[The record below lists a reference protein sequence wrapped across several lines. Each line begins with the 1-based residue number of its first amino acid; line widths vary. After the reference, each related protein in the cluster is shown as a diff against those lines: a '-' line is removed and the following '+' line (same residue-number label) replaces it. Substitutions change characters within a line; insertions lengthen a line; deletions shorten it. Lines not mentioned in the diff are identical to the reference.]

1 MSERYGADL
10 HDQPSRCVVPRS
22 PASWRDACQPSP
34 GRAAGRS
41 RGVARL
47 VGDSRPMRELKG
59 RIRRL
64 AASPF
69 PVVIHGESGTGKEL
83 IARAIHEE
91 GPRGHAV
98 FVPVNCAILGDELF
112 ESELFGHAKGA
123 FTSASRDRKGLLELS
138 SGGTVFLD
146 EVTELSPGAQ
156 AKLLRVLQDGEV
168 RRLGEN
174 RTQWLD
180 LRVVAA
186 TNRPL
191 DDEAAAGRFRRDL
204 LYRLKVL
211 ELTAP
216 PLRDRTPD
224 IAQLAAHYWDNM
236 SASAGSRASLA
247 RETVTALAAHPWP
260 GNVRELQ
267 NVLANLTVTGPV
279 DGAVGPDVLPAAI
292 RREVPAERRP
302 TLAQAREELERA
314 MVKDALGRHS
324 SISGAAGELGITR
337 QGLSKLM
344 VRLRVDRLDPSC
356 DRRGSAAL
364 PAIPRGPSEPS
375 RATRESPL
383 ATPSPDPGAGAVL

>member
-1 MSERYGADL
+1 MSERYGANL
-10 HDQPSRCVVPRS
+10 HDQPPRGVL
-22 PASWRDACQPSP
+22 PRTPVSWRDACQPLP
-34 GRAAGRS
+34 GRAADQS

-47 VGDSRPMRELKG
+47 VGDSRPMRELKT

-98 FVPVNCAILGDELF
+98 FVPVNCAVLGDELF

-146 EVTELSPGAQ
+146 EVTELSPAAQ

-174 RTQWLD
+174 RTQRLD

-224 IAQLAAHYWDNM
+224 IAQLTAHYWDNL

-267 NVLANLTVTGPV
+267 NVLANLTVAGPL
-279 DGAVGPDVLPAAI
+279 DGAVGPEVLPTAI
-292 RREVPAERRP
+292 RQEVPAERRP

-314 MVKDALGRHS
+314 MVTDVLGRHA
-324 SISGAAGELGITR
+324 SIASAARELGITR

-344 VRLRVDRLDPSC
+344 VRLRVEPLDPSRQRP
-356 DRRGSAAL
+356 DSAARPVSPTARQSRRG
-364 PAIPRGPSEPS
+364 R
-375 RATRESPL
+375 RR
-383 ATPSPDPGAGAVL
+383 